1 MQGHSTLTDVERAE
15 RGKIH
20 SRLLKKSI
28 QIALL
33 TILFG
38 LLVWGFINP
47 NGIRAAY
54 ANNVWSVD
62 FVNAFFNNPNTLE
75 QIPDPPET
83 HVHGRLFQIQ
93 RSLLQKDYDLAME
106 NIQPLVEANDHLAQ
120 DAYVTLLYMQEDYT
134 KALEIW
140 EKVGNIRLIERAAQ
154 ELLNSSKPEIA
165 LLGLRTL
172 YRVDPDKYTI
182 SLAHTLMTMGELDEA
197 LQIFQKSINEFP
209 KSEFKY
215 HWLRYSADIY
225 RERREYDLAEA
236 TYMQALEVNPEDPRS
251 WRNLGLMYAGDFKD
265 YATAAGYFEK
275 MVALDPSDPF
285 GFYYLGTIYESA
297 GLVEKAID
305 AYKAA
310 LKIDPDYEDAR
321 EALTNLTSAD

>member
-1 MQGHSTLTDVERAE
+1 MSKGRSAE
-15 RGKIH
+15 KIH
-20 SRLLKKSI
+20 SRFLKKSI
-28 QIALL
+28 VIALL

-38 LLVWGFINP
+38 LLVWGFSNP

-54 ANNVWSVD
+54 ANNQWSIVFID
-62 FVNAFFNNPNTLE
+62 TFFNH
-75 QIPDPPET
+75 PDNLDQVPQPPDT

-106 NIQPLVEANDHLAQ
+106 NIQPLVEANDPLAQ
-120 DAYVTLLYMQEDYT
+120 DAYVTLLYMQEDYG
-134 KALEIW
+134 KALELW

-154 ELLNSSKPEIA
+154 ELLNSSKPDIA

-172 YRVDPDKYTI
+172 YQVNPDKYTI
-182 SLAHTLMTMGELDEA
+182 SLANTLKNMGELDEA
-197 LQIFQKSINEFP
+197 LKIYQKSINDFP

-236 TYMQALEVNPEDPRS
+236 TYMQALEVNPEDPRT

-275 MVALDPSDPF
+275 MVALDPTDPF

-297 GLVEKAID
+297 GSIEKAID

-310 LKIDPDYEDAR
+310 LKIDPDYEDAK
-321 EALTNLTSAD
+321 EALTKLTTAN